1 MKKNIIS
8 MAAAMAVL
16 SACGPGVPQLGKSSL
31 DEVIGAMTL
40 EEKAHLVVGTG
51 MAGFSG
57 DSAVIGATR
66 KLVPGAAGTTYPIER
81 LGIPAVVLADGP
93 AGLRIDPKREGDSAT
108 YYCTH
113 FPIGTLLASTW
124 DQELVESVGQS
135 IGNEVLEY
143 GADVLLAPALNIH
156 RNPLCGRNF
165 EYYSEDPL
173 VSGKIAAAYVRGV
186 QSNGVGTSIKHFAV
200 NNQETNRMA
209 TDAHVSPRALREI
222 YLKGFEIAVK
232 ESAPWTVM
240 SSYNYLNGVYTS
252 ENKELQTT
260 MLRDEWGFKG
270 MVMTDWFGG
279 KDAVAQMVAGND
291 MLQPGLPKQY
301 EAIVKGVQDGALDEA
316 ILNQNVKR
324 ILEMILQTPHFK
336 GYKYSNK
343 PDLKAY
349 AAVTRQSATEG
360 MVLLKNDNGALPLAA
375 DVKNVA
381 LFGCTSYDF
390 IAGGTGSGNVNR
402 AYTVSLLDGLKNAGY
417 VVDEAL
423 KNSYEAYLKAEKER
437 LAKDKKEWFMPDERP
452 AEMAVSAQVIR
463 EQVAKADVALVTLG
477 RTSGEFLDRMVADF
491 NLTKEEQNMLKAV
504 SDAFHAAGK
513 KVVVVLNIGGVIE
526 TASWKSAPDAILCA
540 WQAGQ
545 EGGNSVADVLS
556 GKASPSGK
564 LTMTFPVKFE
574 DAASSDNFPIDMR
587 VSTDLM
593 NKGGKKND
601 VKNVD
606 YTNYEEDIYVGY
618 RYFDTFGKQVSYP
631 FGYGLSY
638 TTFAY
643 DKAAVK
649 ADNGVYTVS
658 VEVKNTGK
666 VAGKEVVQLY
676 VSAPDV
682 AANKPEK
689 ELKALAK
696 TGKPIILV
704 LNEGRPR
711 LIADIE
717 PLAKAVVNTMLPG
730 NYGGDALANLIAGDA
745 NFSGKMPFT
754 YPKEINSLITYDYKP
769 CEHIGKQMEGAYNY
783 DAQVSVQWAFGY
795 GLSYTTFAYS
805 NLKVDKSDFT
815 ADDVLTFTVDVKN
828 TGDRVGKESVLL
840 FSSDLV
846 ASLTPDTRRLR
857 AFEKVELKPGETKT
871 VTLKLKGSDL
881 AFVGYD
887 GKWIL
892 EKGDFR
898 IQTGDQTV
906 NVVCTD
912 TKKWETPNK

>member
-8 MAAAMAVL
+8 MAAVMAVL
-16 SACGPGVPQLGKSSL
+16 SACGPSVPQLGKSSL

-66 KLVPGAAGTTYPIER
+66 KLVPGAAGTTYSIER

-93 AGLRIDPKREGDSAT
+93 AGLRIDPTREGDSAT

-124 DQELVESVGQS
+124 NQDLVESVGQS

-165 EYYSEDPL
+165 EYYSEDPV

-324 ILEMILQTPHFK
+324 ILEMILQTPRFK
-336 GYKYSNK
+336 GYEYSNK
-343 PDLKAY
+343 PDLKAH

-360 MVLLKNDNGALPLAA
+360 MVLLKNDNGALPLPA

-381 LFGCTSYDF
+381 LFGCTSYYDF

-423 KNSYEAYLKAEKER
+423 KDSYEAYLKAEKER
-437 LAKDKKEWFMPDERP
+437 LSKVKKEWFMPDERP
-452 AEMAVSAQVIR
+452 AEMVVSAQVIR
-463 EQVAKADVALVTLG
+463 EQAAKADVALVTLG
-477 RTSGEFLDRMVADF
+477 RTSGEFLDRMIADF
-491 NLTKEEQNMLKAV
+491 NLTKEELDMLKAV
-504 SDAFHAAGK
+504 SGAFHAAGK

-526 TASWKSAPDAILCA
+526 TASWKSVPDAILCA

-574 DAASSDNFPIDMR
+574 DAASSANFPIDMR
-587 VSTDLM
+587 VSTDLV
-593 NKGGKKND
+593 NKGEKKND

-606 YTNYEEDIYVGY
+606 YADYEEDIYVGY

-638 TTFAY
+638 TAFAY
-643 DKAAVK
+643 GKAAVK
-649 ADNGVYTVS
+649 ADNGVYAVS
-658 VEVKNTGK
+658 VEVKNIGK
-666 VAGKEVVQLY
+666 MAGKEVVQLY
-676 VSAPDV
+676 VSAPD
-682 AANKPEK
+682 AADADKPEK
-689 ELKALAK
+689 ELKAFAK
-696 TGKPIILV
+696 TK
-704 LNEGRPR
+704 
-711 LIADIE
+711 
-717 PLAKAVVNTMLPG
+717 
-730 NYGGDALANLIAGDA
+730 
-745 NFSGKMPFT
+745 
-754 YPKEINSLITYDYKP
+754 
-769 CEHIGKQMEGAYNY
+769 
-783 DAQVSVQWAFGY
+783 
-795 GLSYTTFAYS
+795 
-805 NLKVDKSDFT
+805 
-815 ADDVLTFTVDVKN
+815 
-828 TGDRVGKESVLL
+828 
-840 FSSDLV
+840 
-846 ASLTPDTRRLR
+846 
-857 AFEKVELKPGETKT
+857 ELKPGEAVV
-871 VTLKLKGSDL
+871 VTLKVNADDL
-881 AFVGYD
+881 ASYDEAASAWVVTPGNYKFLVGASSRD
-887 GKWIL
+887 IRATLEAEVAAATQKTNDIL
-892 EKGDFR
+892 KLQEPMNLLKR
-898 IQTGDQTV
+898 
-906 NVVCTD
+906 
-912 TKKWETPNK
+912 